1 MKLKRAPW
9 RDNPSLQA
17 RLALASAALICIGGV
32 LAAVAVHRKA
42 YHFAHALQDAQLQQ
56 VALLVA
62 AGNPAVG
69 VWHADG
75 GPYARLEDRMVVEVL
90 AAPTVAAQL
99 EQLSSLPERSL
110 GIAHRDGHEWRV
122 ATHALPAGRLVVAR
136 QQTELRDEI
145 AGHAAMDTL
154 LPLLAL
160 FPVLVGLVIWVLRRT
175 LAPIGQLGIQLDA
188 ACGAAPA
195 ALSVHKVPVELL
207 PFVTSVNALMA
218 RLRDALQRQQRFI
231 ADAAHE
237 LRTPVAAL
245 SLQAE
250 NLGRSDDPAQAA
262 QRLAEL
268 QGGLARTKG
277 LLEQL
282 LSLSRLCPD
291 SAAQPAVA
299 AQCEVLGVLR
309 EVVAELHPLALDKHI
324 DIGLTDAQPAHLAC
338 PAFEFKTLLSNVLG
352 NAIQHGRPGD
362 VVDVAVHV
370 AGGRMV
376 LHVDDSGPGIA
387 AEHQAQVFEPF
398 YKVGEGGGTG
408 LGLAIVKAIAD
419 GMRGTV
425 TLGPRPDGQAGCRF
439 TLDAPTASTLAG

>member
-1 MKLKRAPW
+1 MKLRRSPW

-17 RLALASAALICIGGV
+17 RLALASAALICVGGV

-42 YHFAHALQDAQLQQ
+42 YHFAHSLQDAQLQQ

-75 GPYARLEDRMVVEVL
+75 GPYARVEDRMTVEVL
-90 AAPTVAAQL
+90 AAPTAAAQL
-99 EQLSSLPERSL
+99 EQLSSVAERSL
-110 GIAHRDGHEWRV
+110 STAHRDGHEWRV
-122 ATHALPAGRLVVAR
+122 ATQALADGRLVVAR
-136 QQTELRDEI
+136 QQTELQDEI

-175 LAPIGQLGIQLDA
+175 LAPIGKLGTQLDA

-195 ALSVHKVPVELL
+195 ALPVHNVPVELL

-218 RLRDALQRQQRFI
+218 RLREALQRQQRFI

-250 NLGRSDDPAQAA
+250 NLGRSDDPAQSA

-291 SAAQPAVA
+291 SAQPAEV
-299 AQCEVLGVLR
+299 AQCEVLVVLR
-309 EVVAELHPLALDKHI
+309 EVVAELHPLALDKNI
-324 DIGLTDAQPAHLAC
+324 DVGLTEAQPARVAC
-338 PAFEFKTLLSNVLG
+338 AAFELKTLLSNVVG
-352 NAIQHGRPGD
+352 NAIHHGRPGD
-362 VVDVAVHV
+362 VVDVAVWV
-370 AGGRMV
+370 AEGRLA

-387 AEHQAQVFEPF
+387 AEHQDHVFEPF
-398 YKVGEGGGTG
+398 YKAGEGSGTG
-408 LGLAIVKAIAD
+408 LGLAIVKGIAD

-425 TLGPRPDGQAGCRF
+425 SLGPRPDGQTGCRF
-439 TLDAPTASTLAG
+439 TLSAPVV